1 MMGENK
7 MKVYVTK
14 EFRFEAA
21 HNLPHYDGACSHLHG
36 HSYKMQVTVSGYP
49 LMTSSDNAQ
58 DCMVLD
64 FKELKS
70 IVKENVI
77 DKLDHSYLNDF
88 WDIPTAEVMVVSIF
102 NTIKNL
108 LPADVVIESVKLWE
122 TEDSYA
128 ECKRG
133 D

>member
-7 MKVYVTK
+7 MKVFVTK

-21 HNLPHYDGACSHLHG
+21 HNLPHYDGACSRLHG
-36 HSYKMQVTVSGYP
+36 HSYKMQVTVSRYP